1 MSRSNVSGMG
11 RGGGC
16 MVATLV
22 FVGLLALA
30 LITGYAF
37 AETLIIPSDTKV
49 QFQADP
55 WIDIIQQIANI
66 ALKAAMAAVM
76 LIVPFWARPIIYA
89 WHLDKIIADA
99 ASAALLKAT
108 QNLKDKLGPDGEISI
123 DVKNAAVAD
132 AVELVL
138 ANVSG
143 WLISLGGGKDLIAIK
158 AAAWVEKQITSATTT
173 YAEIPP
179 KPKSPINIPL
189 PPAVAAPK
197 KV

>member
-11 RGGGC
+11 RGGC
-16 MVATLV
+16 MVAALV
-22 FVGLLALA
+22 FVVFLA
-30 LITGYAF
+30 LITGYAY
-37 AETLIIPSDTKV
+37 AETLVIPSDTKV
-49 QFQADP
+49 SFQAEP

-99 ASAALLKAT
+99 ASAALLKAS
-108 QNLKDKLGPDGEISI
+108 QNLKDKLGPDGEITI

-132 AVELVL
+132 AVEMVL
-138 ANVSG
+138 ANVSS

-158 AAAWVEKQITSATTT
+158 AAAWVEKQITSSVTT
-173 YAEIPP
+173 YAEVPP
-179 KPKSPINIPL
+179 KPKAPINIPL

-197 KV
+197 KP